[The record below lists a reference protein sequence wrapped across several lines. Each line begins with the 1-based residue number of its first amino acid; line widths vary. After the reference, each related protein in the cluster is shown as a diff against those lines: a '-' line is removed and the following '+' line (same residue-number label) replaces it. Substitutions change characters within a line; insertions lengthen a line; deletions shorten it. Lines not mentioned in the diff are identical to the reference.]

1 MQVMNEAVFRFL
13 NRKPAKWTFSGGII
27 LNGLIAMF
35 HASGKEEY
43 RRYALDFMEK
53 SVSPEGV
60 ILPTPACTAD
70 LAACGKGLFFAL
82 DETGETRYKMALD
95 AVADRIKAEA
105 LPDTPAELYAVMPF
119 LTEYDTRF
127 GGKQAYKAIVHQFR
141 AVHKTLFDAEK
152 GLYFGKDGRFS
163 ILDEGFMLMALADTA
178 ENLDMQIYEHYRT
191 LSDMLFD
198 AVRLP
203 YRLETD
209 HLFSLSCGDPE
220 QATDPSGGF
229 MIVYVMLKGVRL
241 QMLDAEKYSFL
252 AYRLAS
258 DLMACRKDV
267 PEACDPGVGL
277 LAQAE
282 INVKEVQQP

>member
-1 MQVMNEAVFRFL
+1 MQIMDESVGRIL
-13 NRKPAKWTFSGGII
+13 NQQPIKWTLSGGIYM
-27 LNGLIAMF
+27 NGLISLF
-35 HASGKEEY
+35 RASEY
-43 RRYALDFMEK
+43 PPCRRAVLNYMENN
-53 SVSPEGV
+53 VSPQGA
-60 ILPTPACTAD
+60 ILPAPACTVD
-70 LAACGKGLFFAL
+70 LAACGRPLFFAL
-82 DETGETRYKMALD
+82 DETGDERYKKALD
-95 AVADRIKAEA
+95 TAADRIKAEP
-105 LPDTPAELYAVMPF
+105 LPDTPEGLYAVMPF
-119 LTEYDTRF
+119 LAEYDTRF
-127 GGKQAYKAIVHQFR
+127 GGRQTYKAIADQFKAVHQ
-141 AVHKTLFDAEK
+141 AMFDPEK
-152 GLYFGKDGRFS
+152 GLYRTESGLFS
-163 ILDEGFMLMALADTA
+163 IRDEGYMLLSLANTA
-178 ENLDMQIYEHYRT
+178 EKLDMQIYEHYRT
-191 LSDMLFD
+191 LLDMLFD

-220 QATDPSGGF
+220 QAPDPSGGF

-282 INVKEVQQP
+282 INAKEVKQP